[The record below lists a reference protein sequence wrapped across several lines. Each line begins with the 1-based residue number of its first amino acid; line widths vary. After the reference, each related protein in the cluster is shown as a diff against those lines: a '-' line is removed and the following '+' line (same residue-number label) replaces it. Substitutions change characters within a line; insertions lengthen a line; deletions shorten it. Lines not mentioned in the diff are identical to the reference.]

1 MKIVGSRTG
10 AFEYW
15 IKLKCGFD
23 LWFGQRAD
31 SDTDLLLDKNEV
43 RPEGKLDIFYG
54 TPWGPYV
61 EDNRLMTPKDFDYL
75 MFSFCVKLRRKNLD
89 LLMLNYQE
97 VAEAENFERKKVGE
111 IYLDYENIPAVICK
125 VMAAR
130 AKAMKQQV
138 KTFYGL

>member
-31 SDTDLLLDKNEV
+31 SDTDLLFDKKEDK
-43 RPEGKLDIFYG
+43 PEGKFDVFYG

-61 EDNRLMTPKDFDYL
+61 ENNRLTITKDFDYL

-97 VAEAENFERKKVGE
+97 VAEVENVERKKVGE
-111 IYLDYENIPAVICK
+111 IYLDYENIPAAICK
-125 VMAAR
+125 VTASR
-130 AKAMKQQV
+130 AKSMKQRV
-138 KTFYGL
+138 KNFYGL